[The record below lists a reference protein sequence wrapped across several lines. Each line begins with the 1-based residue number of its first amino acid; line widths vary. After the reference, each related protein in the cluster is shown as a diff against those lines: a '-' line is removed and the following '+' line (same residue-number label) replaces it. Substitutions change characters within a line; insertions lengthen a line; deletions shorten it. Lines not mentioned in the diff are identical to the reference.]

1 MADGEF
7 FAIRHRKREVHKMH
21 ICRFRRTPSDEPAR
35 YGVLENETVFPIVQD
50 TPLESIEVDGA
61 HPLPRSQVQLLTP
74 CEPSKIVCIGRNYRE
89 HAAEL
94 GHEVPSEPLI
104 FLKPPSALI
113 GPEQAIRLPALS
125 QRVDYEGE
133 LVAVIGRR
141 AYQIRDDESALS
153 YILGYTCGIDVTAR
167 DLQKKDGQFTR
178 AKGFDTFAPLGPV
191 IATDLNPY
199 HLNIETRVNGE
210 VKQKANTDLLIFPLD
225 VLLRFIT
232 RVMTLLPGD
241 VIYTGTP
248 AGVGPLHSGDV
259 VEVEIQGIG
268 VLRNHVI

>member
-1 MADGEF
+1 
-7 FAIRHRKREVHKMH
+7 MH
-21 ICRFRRTPSDEPAR
+21 ICRFRRTQSDEPAR
-35 YGVLENETVFPIVQD
+35 YGVLENETVFPLAQNS
-50 TPLESIEVDGA
+50 PFESVEMDRAQPSPV
-61 HPLPRSQVQLLTP
+61 SQVQLLTP
-74 CEPSKIVCIGRNYRE
+74 CEPSKIVCVGRNYRE

-94 GHEVPSEPLI
+94 GHDVPSEPLI

-113 GPEQAIRLPALS
+113 GPEAAIRLPALS

-133 LVAVIGRR
+133 LVAVVGQR

-167 DLQKKDGQFTR
+167 DLQEKDVQFTR

-191 IATDLNPY
+191 IATDLDPH

-210 VKQKANTDLLIFPLD
+210 VKQRANTELFIFSLD

-232 RVMTLLPGD
+232 HVMTLLPGD

-248 AGVGPLHSGDV
+248 AGVGPLKSGDTI
-259 VEVEIQGIG
+259 EVEIEGVG